1 MGKKKAEHEVDVL
14 DKSKKEEAEKE
25 IKEKVDIWG
34 SKDGAAGAAV
44 RKTVD
49 VGLDE
54 KDAEAKAEEEEKVH
68 AVKMHERDSKTKREA
83 ALVKEAAAER
93 AAKTGR
99 EDRIEVEEKKLRADQ
114 EEMKRRR
121 PNKRKKRQR

>member
-1 MGKKKAEHEVDVL
+1 MG
-14 DKSKKEEAEKE
+14 KKEEAEKE

-54 KDAEAKAEEEEKVH
+54 KDAAAKAEEEEKAH
-68 AVKMHERDSKTKREA
+68 AVRMHERDGKTKREA
-83 ALVKEAAAER
+83 ALVKQAGTER
-93 AAKTGR
+93 AAKTER
-99 EDRIEVEEKKLRADQ
+99 EHRIEVEEKKLRADQ